1 MKMRLF
7 GSAVFF
13 PIALLLAGPTEA
25 RQWKPDVHASALDYS
40 QIFHVKPTGEI
51 VLLWWVVPEIFVPN
65 ANNMSMLNVLSHYV
79 ILGVAQGRPG
89 PNGAVAFENVPPLQI
104 ADQMS
109 RNYLP
114 IQDNALP
121 AEVSQAIANLR
132 ALATQSQ
139 LGPQLRSGQVVRFS
153 CRRDIYLR
161 HAHSR
166 LCKVTRTLIR
176 SRN

>member
-1 MKMRLF
+1 M
-7 GSAVFF
+7 
-13 PIALLLAGPTEA
+13 
-25 RQWKPDVHASALDYS
+25 
-40 QIFHVKPTGEI
+40 
-51 VLLWWVVPEIFVPN
+51 LLWWVVPEIFVPN

-89 PNGAVAFENVPPLQI
+89 PNGAVAFENVPPLPI

-109 RNYLP
+109 SNYLP

-139 LGPQLRSGQVVRFS
+139 LGPIAQGMHWFVYQADTIHS
-153 CRRDIYLR
+153 C
-161 HAHSR
+161 APGR
-166 LCKVTRTLIR
+166 LSVSLADETYTYDTPIPGCVK
-176 SRN
+176 